1 MKLLA
6 NHEVDYLSG
15 RIAGVFDDA
24 FVRTFGGVRVSL
36 TCEDTEFLVKPTRKK
51 KTSMMSY
58 SRGKRVKLIWIF

>member
-6 NHEVDYLSG
+6 NHEIDYLSG

-58 SRGKRVKLIWIF
+58 SRGKKVKLIWIF

>member
-1 MKLLA
+1 MKLLQ

-24 FVRTFGGVRVSL
+24 FVRTFGGVRVTL
-36 TCEDTEFLVKPTRKK
+36 TCEDTEFLVKPSRKK

-58 SRGKRVKLIWIF
+58 HRDNRVKLMWIF